1 MARPSLMRAFLVG
14 LLFILTLFGPSFPVM
29 ANDTL
34 IDDFGGDRAARWRFF
49 TDTVMGGVSTG
60 QVAILS
66 EGGEPFARMTGEVST
81 ANNGG
86 FIQMRID
93 LTERMAKG
101 AAGLRLI
108 ARGNDQRYFVHLR
121 TGGTVLPWQYYQA
134 GFDVTGDWAEYRLPF
149 AAFRPS
155 GRLLRKTPRGEAL
168 TSVGIVAY
176 GRDHAA
182 RIDVSE
188 IGFY

>member
-1 MARPSLMRAFLVG
+1 MRILFSSLIFILALIGPSLTA
-14 LLFILTLFGPSFPVM
+14 M
-29 ANDTL
+29 ANDML
-34 IDDFGGDRAARWRFF
+34 IDDFRSEPQVRWRFF

-60 QVAILS
+60 QMAILS
-66 EGGEPFARMTGEVST
+66 EDGRRFARMTGEVST

-93 LTERMAKG
+93 LEPGAGKG
-101 AAGLRLI
+101 AQGVRLTV
-108 ARGNDQRYFVHLR
+108 RGNDQRYFVHLR

-134 GFDVTGDWAEYRLPF
+134 AFDVTGDWGELYLPWS
-149 AAFRPS
+149 AFRPS
-155 GRLLRKTPRGEAL
+155 GRLLRTEPRAGGL

-176 GRDHAA
+176 GRDHEAH
-182 RIDVSE
+182 IDLRE